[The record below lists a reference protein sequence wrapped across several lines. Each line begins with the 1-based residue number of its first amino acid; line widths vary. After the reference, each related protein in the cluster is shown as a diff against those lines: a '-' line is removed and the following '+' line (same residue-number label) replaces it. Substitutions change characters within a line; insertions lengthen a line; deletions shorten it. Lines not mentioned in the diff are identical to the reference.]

1 MGAVASIV
9 AKSVFGH
16 SDAENAFRPWWDTVQ
31 DHLIYG
37 LITTGKLCIFRNIQL
52 IFDTVKSLLEALLF
66 AEHGEKILCPKIVL
80 NVRNNFCTHHV
91 LPRFE
96 PGIFMY

>member
-52 IFDTVKSLLEALLF
+52 IFDTGKSLSEAR
-66 AEHGEKILCPKIVL
+66 ENMMCTKIVL
-80 NVRNNFCTHHV
+80 NVRNNFCTQHV

-96 PGIFMY
+96 LGIFMY

>member
-16 SDAENAFRPWWDTVQ
+16 SDAENAFRPWWDSVQ

-37 LITTGKLCIFRNIQL
+37 LITTGKLGIFRNI
-52 IFDTVKSLLEALLF
+52 
-66 AEHGEKILCPKIVL
+66 
-80 NVRNNFCTHHV
+80 
-91 LPRFE
+91 
-96 PGIFMY
+96 

>member
-52 IFDTVKSLLEALLF
+52 NFDTVKSLL
-66 AEHGEKILCPKIVL
+66 
-80 NVRNNFCTHHV
+80 
-91 LPRFE
+91 
-96 PGIFMY
+96 

>member
-52 IFDTVKSLLEALLF
+52 IFDTVKSLFLQNMGRRCCVQKLF
-66 AEHGEKILCPKIVL
+66 
-80 NVRNNFCTHHV
+80 
-91 LPRFE
+91 
-96 PGIFMY
+96 